1 MLFIIITSVLHGL
14 IEWKKLRSAKVSFDL
29 GHCVIS
35 PNVSLGPKT
44 SGESVEASECHPG
57 GEGEREP
64 AEPAAGGLQ

>member
-1 MLFIIITSVLHGL
+1 M
-14 IEWKKLRSAKVSFDL
+14 KKLRSAKVSFDL

-44 SGESVEASECHPG
+44 SGESVEASECYPG
-57 GEGEREP
+57 GEGERQP